1 MMPDTAAHLLAGFL
15 LAGFGPTPHLQHA
28 PEYGLA
34 LAVLA
39 GASKEQWD
47 KHNGGPWDRKDF
59 AVTVLGGLAMY
70 GIRKHGF
77 SVMATPHGISL
88 VKAF

>member
-1 MMPDTAAHLLAGFL
+1 MTDTAAHILAGFL
-15 LAGFGPTPHLQHA
+15 LAGFGPTPHLQQT

-39 GASKEQWD
+39 GAGKEQWD
-47 KHNGGPWDRKDF
+47 KSNGGQWGRKDF
-59 AVTVLGGLAMY
+59 AASVLGGLAMY
-70 GIRKHGF
+70 SIRKHGF